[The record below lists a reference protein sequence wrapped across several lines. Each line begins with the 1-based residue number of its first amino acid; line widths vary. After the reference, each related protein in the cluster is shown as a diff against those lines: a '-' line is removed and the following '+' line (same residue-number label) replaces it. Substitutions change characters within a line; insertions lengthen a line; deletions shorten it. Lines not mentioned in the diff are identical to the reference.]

1 MQGHFTYVRVAIFR
15 CGIKGQEFKV
25 CEFAILIIGFS
36 VLSNFLLRFFGFH
49 VNFERFFGFL

>member
-36 VLSNFLLRFFGFH
+36 VLSNFYCGFS
-49 VNFERFFGFL
+49 VFT